1 MRAVDVVREE
11 RGLSSAAAA
20 RYLRRLLRAHPE
32 VHVTRVATGRGGGK
46 VAWCDDTEAEA
57 RLRALCHRIA
67 TEVASAGKS
76 PPSRLSAR
84 EACVVEGF
92 ECTTLETMALGARL
106 AALEALVEEVRVSVR
121 SARLAGSLGGK
132 KILPC

>member
-20 RYLRRLLRAHPE
+20 RYLRRLLRAH
-32 VHVTRVATGRGGGK
+32 VTRVATGRGGGN
-46 VAWCDDTEAEA
+46 VACCDETEAGA

-67 TEVASAGKS
+67 TEVASADSKS
-76 PPSRLSAR
+76 PSRLSAR
-84 EACVVEGF
+84 EACVAEGF

-106 AALEALVEEVRVSVR
+106 SALEALVEEVRASAR
-121 SARLAGSLGGK
+121 SARLAGSLGG
-132 KILPC
+132 IAT